1 MNGKRLFAYL
11 GLALLVVGPLGPFV
25 VALFAVAQ
33 PPTVCPQEHTLR
45 EVPILVGQPNQDMAT
60 RLQRGEALL
69 TGCTGNLA
77 GYTGNPRQPETAYVC
92 ERCKQWKTAA
102 MAYWQPL
109 PKDFGTE
116 KKQ

>member
-1 MNGKRLFAYL
+1 MTGKRIFSYI
-11 GLALLVVGPLGPFV
+11 GLALLVGGLLGAF
-25 VALFAVAQ
+25 AIAHFAVAQ
-33 PPTVCPQEHTLR
+33 PPTVCSQNHTLR
-45 EVPILVGQPNQDMAT
+45 EVPMLVGLPNEDMHT

-69 TGCTGNLA
+69 AGCV
-77 GYTGNPRQPETAYVC
+77 GNPRQPNTAYVC
-92 ERCKQWKTAA
+92 ESCQQWKTAA